1 MLRPRDADA
10 CAPRSARCE
19 SVRAV
24 TPGRDAAGPGSL
36 LHVRS
41 RGRIQL
47 AFAVIYLVWGVT
59 YAVNRIMALAL
70 PPFLAAAARFLL
82 AGTLLTVIARA
93 RGLAMPR
100 RARDWCFVVVAAV
113 LGIVLSNGL
122 AVLALRHVASNQ
134 VALISASSAFW
145 IAWLGMYGQ
154 RATPVSV
161 RSWLGLALGFSGVA
175 VLVSAKG
182 FGAHAEVGWQ
192 LLVLIGSLC
201 WALAT
206 MAIRESRAECDPLAF
221 TACYLLVGGT
231 LLGGLGLAQG
241 DAAQWVWSPA
251 GLGAIVFLAIF
262 SSTFG
267 FVAYTY
273 LLLHE
278 TPSRI
283 GTYAYVNPVVAVF
296 AGWLLLDE
304 HLDLMQLAG
313 AVIVFSGVV
322 LVRNLRLWPRLRRQ
336 LPLPSA

>member
-1 MLRPRDADA
+1 M
-10 CAPRSARCE
+10 
-19 SVRAV
+19 RAASSQEPDSG
-24 TPGRDAAGPGSL
+24 TPGSL
-36 LHVRS
+36 LVTRS
-41 RGRIQL
+41 RTGIQL

-70 PPFLAAAARFLL
+70 PPFLAAGARFLL

-93 RGLAMPR
+93 RRLPMPR
-100 RARDWCFVVVAAV
+100 HWREWRSVVAAAL

-134 VALISASSAFW
+134 AALISASSAFW
-145 IAWLGMYGQ
+145 IAWLGMYGR
-154 RATPVSV
+154 RATPVSA
-161 RSWLGLALGFSGVA
+161 RAWLGLALGFIGVA

-182 FGAHAEVGWQ
+182 FEAHAQVGWQ
-192 LLVLIGSLC
+192 FLVLVASLC

-206 MAIRESRAECDPLAF
+206 MVIRESHTRCDPFAF

-231 LLGGLGLAQG
+231 VLASLGLAQG
-241 DAAQWVWSPA
+241 DAARWVWSPA
-251 GLGAIVFLAIF
+251 GLGAVVFLAIF

-283 GTYAYVNPVVAVF
+283 GTYAYVNPIVAVF
-296 AGWLLLDE
+296 TGWLLLDE
-304 HLDLMQLAG
+304 HLDRLQVAG
-313 AVIVFSGVV
+313 SVIVFAGVV
-322 LVRNLRLWPRLRRQ
+322 LVRNLRVWPRLRRQ
-336 LPLPSA
+336 LSLPSAEERPPQSATSDTG